1 MPDPLRRRSALAT
14 IYREGGSTGELS
26 VRERR
31 HLELV
36 QFAAWDDDTKVAGI
50 ALPPPCRASDGDVTA
65 LWIGPRRWLLAAREG
80 TGLLHQLQGQGGAVV
95 DLSEGRTVLRLAGPP
110 ARAVLAQ
117 GTGVDVDPDVFAA
130 GACAVTLVGHVGV
143 LLHAVASDT
152 LDIYVPR
159 SYALTFWEWLLEAAS
174 ERGLRIER
182 AELG

>member
-1 MPDPLRRRSALAT
+1 MADPLRRRSALAAA
-14 IYREGGSTGELS
+14 YREGGAGPLS

-36 QFAAWDDDTKVAGI
+36 QFSAWEDRTELAGI
-50 ALPPPCRASDGDVTA
+50 ALPPPGRAGEGEVTA
-65 LWIGPRRWLLAAREG
+65 LWIGPRRWLLVAPDG
-80 TGLLHQLQGQGGAVV
+80 TGLLQRVNGEAGVFV
-95 DLSEGRTVLRLAGPP
+95 DQSEGRTVLRLSGAS
-110 ARAVLAQ
+110 ARAVLAK
-117 GTGVDVDPDVFAA
+117 GTGIDLDASAFGAGSCAA
-130 GACAVTLVGHVGV
+130 TLLAHVGV

-152 LDIYVPR
+152 IDVYVPR